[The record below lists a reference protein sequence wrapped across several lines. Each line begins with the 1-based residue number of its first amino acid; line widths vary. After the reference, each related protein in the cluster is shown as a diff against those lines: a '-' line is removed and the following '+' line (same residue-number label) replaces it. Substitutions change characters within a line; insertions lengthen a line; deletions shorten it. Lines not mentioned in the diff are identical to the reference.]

1 MGRHCQGGSAERYH
15 SVAQEPV
22 QCSDGRAEV
31 PSLALLPLSKAEP
44 RMLQAAH
51 SQLVRH
57 TGREEG
63 RHTGR
68 GEEHRTDQEEGRHT
82 AGPGHYTAQAQA
94 ALAVLQQG
102 QLPGAPPPPAAPA
115 AARLAAPGWGTPAAR
130 GSAAPLPPSGRTSRR
145 APAGADAS

>member
-22 QCSDGRAEV
+22 QCRYDRAEV
-31 PSLALLPLSKAEP
+31 SSLALLPLSKAEP

-57 TGREEG
+57 TGQEEG
-63 RHTGR
+63 HHTGR
-68 GEEHRTDQEEGRHT
+68 GEEHRTGQEEEHHT

-94 ALAVLQQG
+94 GLAVLQQEQPLG
-102 QLPGAPPPPAAPA
+102 DPPPPAAPA

-130 GSAAPLPPSGRTSRR
+130 GSAAPLPPPGRTSRH